1 MQLSPR
7 GHMGSNED
15 RKTTSGLFG
24 RVQEQS
30 YVSYSI
36 IFDKYGP
43 AKSVGFSQVDFYFSS
58 IPSTKAFPQSWY
70 SFSRM
75 TSAAVHSLVKDIRH
89 DLHFKSTP
97 LPPSPTATCPIS
109 ATNLRWVPPHQA
121 FSIEHYQGGSP
132 TINDQSIWTVTISRG
147 GIDFLLSLQSSFVI
161 LSQRFTA
168 DFFFFCGYMYK
179 ENSYYS
185 TWMVQNDSA
194 EQKAQVRPPFQDV
207 CKNRC

>member
-30 YVSYSI
+30 YVSNSI

-75 TSAAVHSLVKDIRH
+75 TSAAVHSFWSRTSGMICI
-89 DLHFKSTP
+89 SNQPP

-168 DFFFFCGYMYK
+168 DFFFFFVVTCTKKTHIIALGWFKMILL
-179 ENSYYS
+179 
-185 TWMVQNDSA
+185 
-194 EQKAQVRPPFQDV
+194 
-207 CKNRC
+207 NRKHR